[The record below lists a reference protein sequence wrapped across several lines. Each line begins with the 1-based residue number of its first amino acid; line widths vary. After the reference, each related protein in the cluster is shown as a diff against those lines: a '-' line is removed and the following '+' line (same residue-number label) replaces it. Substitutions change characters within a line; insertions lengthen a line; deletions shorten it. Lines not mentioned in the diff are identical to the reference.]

1 MAIEIKMPPLSQTTD
16 TVTLTE
22 WLVEVGDTITKGQ
35 SIAGVETDKVTMEVE
50 SFTGGTVLKFL
61 YTPGDEVPVGDVI
74 ALIGEPEEDVSDY
87 GGTLDGETAEKPA
100 EKTAASEGAEAR
112 SKKSAPAA
120 ERVSGSEA
128 EADVKATPLVYN
140 FARKRNVDLSRVT
153 GTGPQGLIVK
163 EDVVRYLE
171 SGSGAAEGPAAAGVR
186 AAGRTAEAE
195 AVPAGAAYTD
205 RELGRNQRI
214 VAGNLSRS
222 AAEIPAY
229 TVTSTVYTNDLTAAG
244 KSYPADKKPPMYSFY
259 IHAAARALKEHS
271 GINGCFTNG
280 SHRVYKNINIG
291 FAVAHAGDLFVPVVK
306 DADAKSLEQIAGEV
320 RWLTAKVTNGRLEAE
335 DISGCTFTVS
345 NLGVFPVDEFT
356 AIITPGQ
363 AAVLAVGRSEK
374 RMVIDD
380 QDRMTI
386 KECARVT
393 GSFDHRIVNGAEAA
407 AFLSTVKE
415 ALESIRS

>member
-22 WLVEVGDTITKGQ
+22 WLVEEGDTITKGQ

-50 SFTGGTVLKFL
+50 SFTGGTVLRFL
-61 YTPGDEVPVGDVI
+61 YAPGDEVPVGDVI
-74 ALIGEPEEDVSDY
+74 ALIGEPGEDVSDY
-87 GGTLDGETAEKPA
+87 GVNPARETAAPA
-100 EKTAASEGAEAR
+100 GAEAR
-112 SKKSAPAA
+112 SEKPVPAA
-120 ERVSGSEA
+120 ERGPGA
-128 EADVKATPLVYN
+128 GADVKATPLVYN

-171 SGSGAAEGPAAAGVR
+171 SGPGAGERPAAAGAR
-186 AAGRTAEAE
+186 AAGRSAEPE
-195 AVPAGAAYTD
+195 AASAGAAYIE
-205 RELGRNQRI
+205 RELGRNQQV
-214 VAGNLSRS
+214 VARNLSRS
-222 AAEIPAY
+222 GAEIPAY
-229 TVTSTVYTNDLTAAG
+229 TVTSTVYTDDLTAARKG
-244 KSYPADKKPPMYSFY
+244 YPADKKPSIYSFY
-259 IHAAARALKEHS
+259 IHAAARALKEYPD
-271 GINGCFTNG
+271 INGCFAEG

-291 FAVAHAGDLFVPVVK
+291 FAVAHDGDLFVPVVK
-306 DADAKSLEQIAGEV
+306 AADAKSLEQIAGEV

-363 AAVLAVGRSEK
+363 AAILAVGRSEK

-407 AFLSTVKE
+407 AFLGAVKE